1 MQKMIWQSTAEVGRD
16 FDNLPEKK
24 QGWFLNEACLEG
36 HRYKVLLIRFTCIR
50 SKNWFDFENNQTGV
64 AFLTLS

>member
-1 MQKMIWQSTAEVGRD
+1 MQKMIWQSTAEVCRD

-36 HRYKVLLIRFTCIR
+36 RRYKSTIDKIYLYQV
-50 SKNWFDFENNQTGV
+50 
-64 AFLTLS
+64 